1 MFTNPRVALGERVR
15 RLVLLICMNLVLDQQ
30 QRLVNGAQVS
40 NRFLSIS
47 ISTSFLLASTITL
60 APIIALLSYV
70 AFQVIVRLGPL
81 WEGLGWLSGYAL
93 SSLSF
98 LAAESVVKAGNATL
112 GEALR
117 DNLFDLFRGQPAGH
131 F

>member
-1 MFTNPRVALGERVR
+1 
-15 RLVLLICMNLVLDQQ
+15 MNLVLGQQ

-47 ISTSFLLASTITL
+47 ISTSFLLAPTITL

-81 WEGLGWLSGYAL
+81 WEGLGWLSGCAL